1 MKLVSIIL
9 RIVVGITFIVSAVAK
24 LYPIEPFEII
34 FVDLGI
40 SNWFL
45 APFLARLVVVIEL
58 VLGLSI
64 LFNTRAKN
72 AIYYLAQGALILFT
86 SYLIFLLITKGNDVD
101 CGCFGSWLALSPL
114 SSILKNGVLFLFLFL
129 IKKENYNKGL
139 QWVFPLLFLLIALPT
154 VFALNRVGLQNT
166 QAKALNEL
174 VDLSR
179 LPLVQPSQQSINY
192 TKGNKVLVFLSIG
205 CNHCKSLAYKL
216 AVLTKNKPSNVY
228 LVIGSLK
235 EENLQPFFD
244 ETKLELPYVWMGD
257 DTFYKYSGGKLPA
270 IIYIEEGFL
279 KKKWTGE
286 FVDLEELAA
295 LFEY

>member
-1 MKLVSIIL
+1 MKLVATIL
-9 RIVVGITFIVSAVAK
+9 RVLVGITFVFSAVAK

-40 SNWFL
+40 SNWIL
-45 APFLARLVVVIEL
+45 APFIARLIIVIEL

-64 LFNTRAKN
+64 LFNTWAKN

-192 TKGNKVLVFLSIG
+192 TKGNKVL
-205 CNHCKSLAYKL
+205 
-216 AVLTKNKPSNVY
+216 
-228 LVIGSLK
+228 
-235 EENLQPFFD
+235 